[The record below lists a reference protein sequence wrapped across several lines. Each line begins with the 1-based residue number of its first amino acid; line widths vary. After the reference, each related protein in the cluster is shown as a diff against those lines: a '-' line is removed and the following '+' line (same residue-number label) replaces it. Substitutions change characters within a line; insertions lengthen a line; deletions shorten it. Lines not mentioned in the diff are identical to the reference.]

1 MQPGGTAKFRAIY
14 VVRGLL
20 FAMTLAVCVFIF
32 LNSSANGEKSDA
44 ESFRVTET
52 IAEIAVKDYR
62 DMPKEQQTEVLTQM
76 HGFVRRAAHFSEF
89 ALLGFLCVMSLLSWE
104 ESFSPSFRRHW
115 YRYLAAFGF
124 CVLYA
129 VGDEI
134 HQLFVEARAC
144 QLSDV
149 GMDSAGA
156 FCGICF
162 ALLVGWLIARLTAH
176 FRRKRQAPADKNSSF
191 CA

>member
-1 MQPGGTAKFRAIY
+1 MRQNENTGFRAIY

-20 FAMTLAVCVFIF
+20 LAMTLAACVFIF
-32 LNSSANGEKSDA
+32 LNSGANGQKSDA
-44 ESFRVTET
+44 ESLRVTET

-76 HGFVRRAAHFSEF
+76 HGIVRRAAHFSEF

-104 ESFSPSFRRHW
+104 ESFAPAFRRHW

-162 ALLVGWLIARLTAH
+162 ALLVGWLISRLTAH
-176 FRRKRQAPADKNSSF
+176 FRRKREAPSDKNTNF
-191 CA
+191 CT